1 MFWRNRPFNNT
12 LIFADF
18 CCCQQK
24 LEVLWQQAI
33 YQEIPF
39 YLVYK
44 LTKFHDQSIS
54 QTGFMAGG
62 AILPHPGRMQGQKS
76 PAEIGLKYNTKF
88 KKSETK
94 FKKVTK
100 SKNET
105 KFQIKQ
111 S

>member
-1 MFWRNRPFNNT
+1 
-12 LIFADF
+12 
-18 CCCQQK
+18 
-24 LEVLWQQAI
+24 
-33 YQEIPF
+33 
-39 YLVYK
+39 
-44 LTKFHDQSIS
+44 
-54 QTGFMAGG
+54 MAGG

-76 PAEIGLKYNTKF
+76 PGEIGLKYNTKF